1 MAGMLDRRNPFSNQ
15 AEAVMWLRILV
26 TMAVG
31 AVIACSG
38 AVAQGNSPNRSQS
51 AAEAVQY
58 LDHLRSCTAY
68 TYKYPVPLARSIAE
82 NTILGKNG
90 DACKVSFHV
99 PNCCMANCAFSA
111 ATIKA
116 LTSQAKYR
124 KARTGKFDASLSE
137 AQGKNGRECHWV
149 YFPAPASNP
158 SPVRKP

>member
-1 MAGMLDRRNPFSNQ
+1 
-15 AEAVMWLRILV
+15 MWLRILV

-68 TYKYPVPLARSIAE
+68 TYKYPVPLARSIAQ

-90 DACKVSFHV
+90 DACKVSFDV
-99 PNCCMANCAFSA
+99 PNCCMAQCAFSA
-111 ATIKA
+111 AAIKA

-124 KARTGKFDASLSE
+124 KARTSKFDASLDASFSE
-137 AQGKNGRECHWV
+137 AEGKRFASECHRV
-149 YFPAPASNP
+149 FYPGPASKP
-158 SPVRKP
+158 SQVRKP

>member
-1 MAGMLDRRNPFSNQ
+1 
-15 AEAVMWLRILV
+15 MWLRVLLTV
-26 TMAVG
+26 AVG
-31 AVIACSG
+31 AVIACSA
-38 AVAQGNSPNRSQS
+38 AVAQGDSPDRNQRVT
-51 AAEAVQY
+51 AAVHY

-99 PNCCMANCAFSA
+99 PNCCMAQCAFSTA
-111 ATIKA
+111 SVKA

-137 AQGKNGRECHWV
+137 VQGKSGSECQWV
-149 YFPAPASNP
+149 YYPASVS
-158 SPVRKP
+158 SPQVRKP